1 MRPFQNLRTQQRATC
16 AGFTLI
22 EIMLVVG
29 IITVLMGSAIFMLT
43 GNLEYAKITRAETD
57 VSSLSGQVQ
66 TYELRFG
73 SIPDSLKALTTSKP
87 RLLEEV
93 PKDPWGKEYGIK
105 KDATSTKRFRI
116 VSTGP
121 DQAEGGGDDILSK

>member
-1 MRPFQNLRTQQRATC
+1 MKALLKGHRGVGSP
-16 AGFTLI
+16 GFTLI

-43 GNLEYAKITRAETD
+43 GNLDYAKITRAESD

-73 SIPDSLKALTTSKP
+73 SIPDSLQALTTCKP

-93 PKDPWGKEYGIK
+93 PKDPWGKEYRIK
-105 KDATSTKRFRI
+105 KDSTSTKRFRI
-116 VSTGP
+116 YSSGP
-121 DQAEGGGDDILSK
+121 DRVDGGEDDIQSK

>member
-1 MRPFQNLRTQQRATC
+1 MNALLKGRRGVGSH
-16 AGFTLI
+16 GFTLI

-43 GNLEYAKITRAETD
+43 GNLDYAKITRAESD

-73 SIPDSLKALTTSKP
+73 SIPDSLQALTTCKP

-93 PKDPWGKEYGIK
+93 PKDPWGKEYRIK
-105 KDATSTKRFRI
+105 KDSTSTKRFRI
-116 VSTGP
+116 YSSGP
-121 DQAEGGGDDILSK
+121 DRVDGGEDDIQSK

>member
-1 MRPFQNLRTQQRATC
+1 MNLPTYSLRRTAP

-43 GNLEYAKITRAETD
+43 GNLDYARITRAEAD

-73 SIPDSLKALTTSKP
+73 PLSPSQGLKALTTCKP

-93 PKDPWGKEYGIK
+93 PKDPWGQEYGIK
-105 KDATSTKRFRI
+105 YDSASSKGFRI
-116 VSTGP
+116 YSKGP
-121 DQAEGGGDDILSK
+121 DRVEGGGDDIFSK